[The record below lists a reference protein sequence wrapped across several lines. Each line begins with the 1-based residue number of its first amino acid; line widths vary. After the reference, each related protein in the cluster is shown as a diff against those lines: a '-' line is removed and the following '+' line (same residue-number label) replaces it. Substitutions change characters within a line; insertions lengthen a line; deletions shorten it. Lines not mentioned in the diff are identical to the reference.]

1 MEWVQE
7 LVDGVGSELIEDY
20 TMDNKIENSKNHID

>member
-20 TMDNKIENSKNHID
+20 IMDNKIENSKNHID